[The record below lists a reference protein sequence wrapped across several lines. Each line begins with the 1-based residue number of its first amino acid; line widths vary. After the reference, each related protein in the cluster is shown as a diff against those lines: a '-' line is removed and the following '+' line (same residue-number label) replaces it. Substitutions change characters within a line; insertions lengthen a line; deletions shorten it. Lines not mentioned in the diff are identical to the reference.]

1 MRRYNNNNGGL
12 SVDLTPRKR
21 HPRDKRPPQAMP
33 FDIALR
39 KFRKNVEKAGV
50 LKELRKRE
58 YYEKPT
64 AKRKRK
70 RLKVLKDIKKE
81 SQWKTGRFFQE
92 VKEITDNY

>member
-70 RLKVLKDIKKE
+70 KAEGIKRHQKRIAME
-81 SQWKTGRFFQE
+81 NRAFSSRGER
-92 VKEITDNY
+92 NYR

>member
-70 RLKVLKDIKKE
+70 KAEGIKRHQKRISME
-81 SQWKTGRFFQE
+81 NRAFNARGKR
-92 VKEITDNY
+92 NYR